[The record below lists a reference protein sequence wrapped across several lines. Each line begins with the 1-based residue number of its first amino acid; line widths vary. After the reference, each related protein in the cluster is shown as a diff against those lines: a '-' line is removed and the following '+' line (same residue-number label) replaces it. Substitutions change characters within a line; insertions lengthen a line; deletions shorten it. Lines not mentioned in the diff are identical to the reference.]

1 MEDAYPVLPQFLKFR
16 SNDNFGQL
24 VWNEGIQGLE
34 IYPLYDEK
42 LDQALQPTQLE
53 WKAFWF
59 LLEHAGVWKWEPTY
73 APEGDLSCD
82 EHQWYLMVSK
92 DGRFVSTCGNEAY
105 PGTQEKHYEEGS
117 PYDVLRTAVEVLTC
131 KHYDSSMASDEVPT
145 TVPDSFDFTLWS
157 DAYENLG
164 VNIRWRK
171 NGPGLQW
178 QHVSHHEDEWVELP
192 SPSRLTWKAFYFLL
206 DLAKVEKWDAEYA
219 SFTTAHTGWSFV
231 ASISGRHIKTSGG
244 DTYPQ
249 CEEGSAYLPGS
260 PFDIL
265 HTAIWMLTGNE
276 LTRASQ
282 PDR

>member
-34 IYPLYDEK
+34 IYPLYDAK

-59 LLEHAGVWKWEPTY
+59 LLEHGGVWKWEPTY

-82 EHQWYLMVSK
+82 EHQWSLMVSK

-131 KHYDSSMASDEVPT
+131 KHYDSSMVSDAVPT
-145 TVPDSFDFTLWS
+145 TVPESFDFTLWS

-164 VNIRWRK
+164 VNIRWLK

-192 SPSRLTWKAFYFLL
+192 SPSRLTWKAFCLLL
-206 DLAKVEKWDAEYA
+206 DLAKVEKWDAEYP
-219 SFTTAHTGWSFV
+219 SFTTAHTGWSFT
-231 ASISGRHIKTSGG
+231 ATIGGRNIKTSGG

-249 CEEGSAYLPGS
+249 CEEGSGNLPGS

-265 HTAIWMLTGNE
+265 LTSLSLLVGKDV
-276 LTRASQ
+276 LGMRA
-282 PDR
+282 

>member
-24 VWNEGIQGLE
+24 VWNEVIESLE
-34 IYPLYDEK
+34 IHPLYDLK
-42 LDQALQPTQLE
+42 LEQPVQPTRLE

-82 EHQWYLMVSK
+82 EHQWSLMVSK
-92 DGRFVSTCGNEAY
+92 DGRFTSTCGFEAY
-105 PGTQEKHYEEGS
+105 PGTQKRHYEEGS
-117 PYDVLRTAVEVLTC
+117 PYDVLRTAVEILTWR
-131 KHYDSSMASDEVPT
+131 HYDSSMVSDEVPT
-145 TVPDSFDFTLWS
+145 TMPESFDFTLWS

-164 VNIRWRK
+164 INIRWRK

-192 SPSRLTWKAFYFLL
+192 SPSRLTWKAFCFLL

-219 SFTTAHTGWSFV
+219 SFTTAHTGWSFT
-231 ASISGRHIKTSGG
+231 ASIDGQQIKTSGG

-249 CEEGSAYLPGS
+249 CEEGSAYLSGS

-265 HTAIWMLTGNE
+265 LTSLSLLIGKDI
-276 LTRASQ
+276 LGMRA
-282 PDR
+282 

>member
-42 LDQALQPTQLE
+42 LEQALQPTQLE

-59 LLEHAGVWKWEPTY
+59 LLEHAGVWKWAPTY

-82 EHQWYLMVSK
+82 EHQWSLMVSK
-92 DGRFVSTCGNEAY
+92 GGRFVSTCGNEAY

-117 PYDVLRTAVEVLTC
+117 PYDVLRTAVELLTWR
-131 KHYDSSMASDEVPT
+131 HYDSSMVSDEVPT
-145 TVPDSFDFTLWS
+145 TVPESFDFTLWS

-192 SPSRLTWKAFYFLL
+192 SPSRLTWKAFCLLL
-206 DLAKVEKWDAEYA
+206 DLAKVEKWDAEYP
-219 SFTTAHTGWSFV
+219 SFTTAHTGWSFE
-231 ASISGRHIKTSGG
+231 ASISGRLIKTSGG

-249 CEEGSAYLPGS
+249 CEEGSGYLPGS
-260 PFDIL
+260 QFDIL
-265 HTAIWMLTGNE
+265 LTAMGLLAGNDVLE
-276 LTRASQ
+276 MRRS
-282 PDR
+282 